1 MVLAL
6 KDLIFALKPP
16 RVYSKGLYHPVREG
30 YQEILIRLA
39 KRLRVM
45 TQANI
50 TEIRRDD
57 EGVRVTCNGEVHR
70 FDRLIIA
77 CPPNNLAAVMDTDS
91 QERELY
97 DTVSVAHPTWR
108 VAFVARG
115 IPNPAASYVFTDQAE
130 YADAPDSISFLACN
144 ALVEGSGENALRL
157 YSGIVGSP
165 HINGIESAL
174 DNATNRLKNVFG
186 ARDIQWIDR
195 VFWPQFNTHISM
207 AGIAR
212 GAFDRFERL
221 QGHQATYYTGEYL
234 SGNSHGKTL
243 EYSWELV
250 RRHFA
255 KVTAPSVSP
264 AGQQPSPT
272 RQHAA

>member
-1 MVLAL
+1 
-6 KDLIFALKPP
+6 
-16 RVYSKGLYHPVREG
+16 
-30 YQEILIRLA
+30 
-39 KRLRVM
+39 
-45 TQANI
+45 
-50 TEIRRDD
+50 
-57 EGVRVTCNGEVHR
+57 
-70 FDRLIIA
+70 
-77 CPPNNLAAVMDTDS
+77 MDTDS

-97 DTVSVAHPTWR
+97 DTVSVTHPTWR

-115 IPNPAASYVFTDQAE
+115 IPNPEASYVFTDQAE
-130 YADAPDSISFLACN
+130 YADAPASISFLACN
-144 ALVEGSGENALRL
+144 ALVEGSGENALHL

-165 HINGIESAL
+165 HISEIESAL

-207 AGIAR
+207 TGVAR

-221 QGHQATYYTGEYL
+221 QGHKATYYTGEYL